1 MEVFRRTAGQ
11 FRFTFFTH
19 SIADAGPEELE
30 RRVGNDG
37 HIDEGMDRRL
47 VEIVVAGK
55 GFIGFVHDSQGRR
68 RSTVGSQRRESEQ
81 GLASPISDDFTGVD
95 GTAAADGED
104 QVSILDGLFT
114 EQAVDVFIRRIVAVP
129 EYAEDFQVRLGDGI
143 EQRLFGL
150 GQGRLAAD
158 DDNFFA
164 EMTGNLADSII
175 SVDTDGKSRQ
185 NQGIVSL
192 RHDKNLL

>member
-1 MEVFRRTAGQ
+1 M
-11 FRFTFFTH
+11 
-19 SIADAGPEELE
+19 
-30 RRVGNDG
+30 
-37 HIDEGMDRRL
+37 
-47 VEIVVAGK
+47 
-55 GFIGFVHDSQGRR
+55 
-68 RSTVGSQRRESEQ
+68 
-81 GLASPISDDFTGVD
+81 
-95 GTAAADGED
+95 
-104 QVSILDGLFT
+104 
-114 EQAVDVFIRRIVAVP
+114 FIRRIVAVP

-150 GQGRLAAD
+150 GQGHLAAD

-185 NQGIVSL
+185 NQSIVSL